1 MNVSEEIKRL
11 HELHLAGALSDA
23 EFAQAKA
30 KLLSNINLDKPDS
43 TSGAGAGADAAAGPA
58 NDLVQEFNRLRRSRN
73 DRWLGGVCGGLGR
86 ASGMEAWIWRL
97 VFVLFTL
104 TFGFG
109 VVIYL
114 LLWIFVPDEE
124 IGITKHEY

>member
-1 MNVSEEIKRL
+1 MNISEEIKRL

-43 TSGAGAGADAAAGPA
+43 RSGAGADAAAGPA
-58 NDLVQEFNRLRRSRN
+58 NDLVQEFNRLRRSRS